1 MSDIVNKFI
10 YVFKSLI
17 ENIKLL
23 CPKNSIINNNAN
35 LIDSFVNNNKDLII
49 RIYCAKVLI
58 YEVEFNKNP
67 NEFLLTH
74 DFGEDFKELNEVP
87 IDQIFTFKNIW
98 NSLSDENK
106 NILINLSETFDSYSL
121 SRLINDYLNVD
132 YLVVDH
138 LINSLIH

>member
-1 MSDIVNKFI
+1 MSDIVNKFS

-74 DFGEDFKELNEVP
+74 DLLKFL
-87 IDQIFTFKNIW
+87 
-98 NSLSDENK
+98 
-106 NILINLSETFDSYSL
+106 
-121 SRLINDYLNVD
+121 R
-132 YLVVDH
+132 
-138 LINSLIH
+138 

>member
-58 YEVEFNKNP
+58 YELAFNKDP

-106 NILINLSETFDSYSL
+106 NILINYIKGLNKLAHKYIDS
-121 SRLINDYLNVD
+121 D
-132 YLVVDH
+132 
-138 LINSLIH
+138 

>member
-58 YEVEFNKNP
+58 YEVAFNKAYETAQVAYN
-67 NEFLLTH
+67 LLA
-74 DFGEDFKELNEVP
+74 
-87 IDQIFTFKNIW
+87 
-98 NSLSDENK
+98 S
-106 NILINLSETFDSYSL
+106 
-121 SRLINDYLNVD
+121 
-132 YLVVDH
+132 
-138 LINSLIH
+138 

>member
-58 YEVEFNKNP
+58 YEVAFNENP

-74 DFGEDFKELNEVP
+74 DFEEDFKELNEVP
-87 IDQIFTFKNIW
+87 IDQIFTFRNIW

-106 NILINLSETFDSYSL
+106 NILINYIKGLNKLAHKYIDS
-121 SRLINDYLNVD
+121 D
-132 YLVVDH
+132 
-138 LINSLIH
+138 

>member
-74 DFGEDFKELNEVP
+74 DFGEDFKELYEVP
-87 IDQIFTFKNIW
+87 IDQIFTFMNIW

-106 NILINLSETFDSYSL
+106 NILINYIKGLNKLAHKYIDS
-121 SRLINDYLNVD
+121 D
-132 YLVVDH
+132 
-138 LINSLIH
+138 

>member
-23 CPKNSIINNNAN
+23 CPKNSIINNNAK
-35 LIDSFVNNNKDLII
+35 LIDSFVNSNKDLII

-58 YEVEFNKNP
+58 YESVFNKDP

-98 NSLSDENK
+98 NSLSDDNK
-106 NILINLSETFDSYSL
+106 TILINY
-121 SRLINDYLNVD
+121 IKGLNKLAHKYIESD
-132 YLVVDH
+132 
-138 LINSLIH
+138 

>member
-23 CPKNSIINNNAN
+23 CPKNSIINNNAK
-35 LIDSFVNNNKDLII
+35 LIDSFVNSNKDLIV

-58 YEVEFNKNP
+58 YEVTFNKDP

-87 IDQIFTFKNIW
+87 IDQIFAFKNIW
-98 NSLSDENK
+98 NSLSDDNK
-106 NILINLSETFDSYSL
+106 TILINY
-121 SRLINDYLNVD
+121 IKGLNKLAHKYIESD
-132 YLVVDH
+132 
-138 LINSLIH
+138 